1 MTTSLAC
8 ERRERVERFGF
19 DRRLL
24 FVCLLVAFVSNRGRV
39 RERQKKKGNT
49 SFDDPDRMT

>member
-8 ERRERVERFGF
+8 ERRKGVERFGF

-24 FVCLLVAFVSNRGRV
+24 FVCLLVVFVSNRE
-39 RERQKKKGNT
+39 RERKTKEGKETLRSMIQTG
-49 SFDDPDRMT
+49 